1 MVQYGFVTLFVV
13 AFPLTPLLALI
24 NNAIEVHVDAA
35 KLCYDRKKPPAQGS
49 DSIGM
54 WAYFIGVLSKI
65 SVVTNTLLI
74 CFTSAFSVDRGW
86 GLGTQWLCFV
96 VAEHAMLVVKSVVED
111 AVPDAAAFVLTLQ
124 DRFQYLTGK
133 LFLELAADDDDGLT
147 EQAEKVDTT
156 IHPNGYQFGRTV
168 KVTIAN
174 PMHGGGAVQKKQ
186 PITI

>member
-1 MVQYGFVTLFVV
+1 MTLFVV

-24 NNAIEVHVDAA
+24 NNCIEVHVDAA
-35 KLCYDRKKPPAQGS
+35 KLCYDRKKPPPQGG

-74 CFTSAFSVDRGW
+74 CFTSAFSSRRGW

-96 VAEHAMLVVKSVVED
+96 VAEHVMLVVKSIVED
-111 AVPDAAAFVLTLQ
+111 MVPDAAPFVLTLQ
-124 DRFQYLTGK
+124 ERFDHLTGK
-133 LFLELAADDDDGLT
+133 LFLELATDDDDGLM

-156 IHPNGYQFGRTV
+156 IHTNDFQFGSTV
-168 KVTIAN
+168 KVTIPN

>member
-1 MVQYGFVTLFVV
+1 
-13 AFPLTPLLALI
+13 
-24 NNAIEVHVDAA
+24 
-35 KLCYDRKKPPAQGS
+35 
-49 DSIGM
+49 
-54 WAYFIGVLSKI
+54 
-65 SVVTNTLLI
+65 
-74 CFTSAFSVDRGW
+74 
-86 GLGTQWLCFV
+86 
-96 VAEHAMLVVKSVVED
+96 MLVVKSVVED